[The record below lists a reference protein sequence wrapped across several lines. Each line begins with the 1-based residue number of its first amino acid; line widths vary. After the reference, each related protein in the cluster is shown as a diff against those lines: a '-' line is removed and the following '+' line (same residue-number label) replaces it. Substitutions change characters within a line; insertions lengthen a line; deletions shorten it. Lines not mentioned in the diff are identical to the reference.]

1 MDSNWRGQVFI
12 FVFIDSQIEFA
23 VATSF
28 DVYGKFAEDIL
39 STERTDALPNLL
51 NQQDVIKLSSLV
63 CPGFNEAIKYHLPKL
78 LLAPIWHAINY
89 FNSFQLLMCLST
101 SKDDK
106 KELQRVMDL
115 LNALEISLKRKAVEL
130 PE

>member
-1 MDSNWRGQVFI
+1 MNGRGQVFI

-23 VATSF
+23 VASCF
-28 DVYGKFAEDIL
+28 DVYGKYAEDIL
-39 STERTDALPNLL
+39 STEHTDALQNLL

-63 CPGFNEAIKYHLPKL
+63 CPGFNEAVKYHLPKL

-89 FNSFQLLMCLST
+89 FNSLHLLACLST
-101 SKDDK
+101 SEDDK
-106 KELQRVMDL
+106 EELQIVMDL